1 MTMKQVESQNRA
13 TGAKSI
19 IKKPGEKKKYGSVT
33 FGKCQIFEY
42 EKHGDQIAKKVDAKD
57 ISDMRDEKTKL
68 KDNIQEQENAQLA
81 EIKKM
86 REMMNNAKTPAVA
99 DKFKSSSALSKDTK
113 IEDSIAESQSLS

>member
-42 EKHGDQIAKKVDAKD
+42 EKHGDEIAEKVDIKD

-86 REMMNNAKTPAVA
+86 REMMNKQSTVSPPPAA
-99 DKFKSSSALSKDTK
+99 DKFKSSSALNKDSK
-113 IEDSIAESQSLS
+113 IEDSIGES